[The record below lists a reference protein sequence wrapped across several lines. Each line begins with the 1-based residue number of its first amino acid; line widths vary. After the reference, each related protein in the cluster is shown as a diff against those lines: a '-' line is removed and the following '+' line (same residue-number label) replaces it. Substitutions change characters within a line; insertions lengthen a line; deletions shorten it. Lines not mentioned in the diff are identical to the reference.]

1 MDTNAN
7 MPLFMFL
14 SFGAI
19 ALFSFAAVAAWATG
33 RRREREAFYKSETI
47 KKIAETQGPGAN
59 AALEFMREQ
68 EKNAARNNRE
78 RLKLGGLG
86 ATAVG
91 LALMV
96 FLWFIERN
104 EPVFLAGLFPLFV
117 GLVQLAYVYLLAPK
131 E

>member
-1 MDTNAN
+1 MDPNF
-7 MPLFMFL
+7 PLFMFL
-14 SFGAI
+14 SVGAI
-19 ALFSFAAVAAWATG
+19 ALFSFAAVGSWAAA
-33 RRREREAFYKSETI
+33 RKKEREAFYKSETI
-47 KKIAETQGPGAN
+47 KKIAETQGPAAN

-86 ATAVG
+86 ASAVG

-96 FLWFIERN
+96 FLRFVEPN

>member
-1 MDTNAN
+1 
-7 MPLFMFL
+7 
-14 SFGAI
+14 
-19 ALFSFAAVAAWATG
+19 
-33 RRREREAFYKSETI
+33 
-47 KKIAETQGPGAN
+47 
-59 AALEFMREQ
+59 MREQ